1 MLNKARVCLKLD
13 WAEKLAREQ
22 HSSLFVWSMS
32 DEEKGFR
39 T

>member
-1 MLNKARVCLKLD
+1 MLKKAVRVD
-13 WAEKLAREQ
+13 WAEKLARKQ

-32 DEEKGFR
+32 DEEKRFR